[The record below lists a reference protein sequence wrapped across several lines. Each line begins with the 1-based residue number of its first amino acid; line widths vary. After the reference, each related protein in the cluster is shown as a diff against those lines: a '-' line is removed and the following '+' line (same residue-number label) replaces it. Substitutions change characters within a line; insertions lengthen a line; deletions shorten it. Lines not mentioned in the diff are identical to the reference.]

1 MIRWLLLGGLV
12 FGLTQGLQKQWVVI
26 DWCRLK
32 ADLSIPSLSIL
43 QPLAAPVCPEE
54 EEPASR

>member
-12 FGLTQGLQKQWVVI
+12 FGLAQGLQKQWVVI

-32 ADLSIPSLSIL
+32 TDLSIPSLTNL
-43 QPLAAPVCPEE
+43 QPLAAPVCAEE
-54 EEPASR
+54 VLPAPR

>member
-12 FGLTQGLQKQWVVI
+12 LGLAQGLQKKWIVI

-32 ADLSIPSLSIL
+32 GDLNIPSLTNL

-54 EEPASR
+54 VEPAPR

>member
-12 FGLTQGLQKQWVVI
+12 LGLGQGLQKGWVVI

-32 ADLSIPSLSIL
+32 RDLSIPTLNDL
-43 QPLAAPVCPEE
+43 QPLATPVCPGDG
-54 EEPASR
+54 EPAPR